1 MSSDFRVFRTT
12 IIFVALAASLPAAA
26 DETVSPEQFAA
37 QIEADWLRQ
46 HELRFAPA
54 LTDASQPEVDAA
66 GGVDGHIDGKWGF
79 HTRNEK
85 NPWWQVD
92 LGTVTQIDR
101 IVLYNRC
108 DKGMNRRNDRIV
120 VRFSEDGK
128 TFREFYRH
136 DGTPFLGYTDKKPLV
151 IPVGGAKAR
160 YVRLGLEGTS
170 YFHLDEVQIYAL
182 DSEENAALG
191 KPATQSST
199 SQWSAPP
206 QTVSRPAEFH
216 TAEIV
221 RRGLRLAEDLE
232 RRGVDVAEVVKTLKE
247 LQSSGANDKAAYLA
261 AQSAVRS
268 IALKNPLLDFDEIL
282 FVKRRPT
289 MFPHVSDQYYG
300 WWARP
305 GGGIYILSGFKK
317 GKPKLRRL
325 TKDFPEG
332 NFVRPELSYDGT
344 KVLFA
349 FAKYYPHV
357 CHVEDKTRRE
367 ENLPEDSFYHLYE
380 MNVDGSGVRQLTHGY
395 YNDFDGRYLPD
406 GRVIFLS
413 TRKGTA
419 LQAGYASAQK
429 TCEATQPES
438 FVRCGGGNTRPVAVY
453 TLHRMNADGSDLC
466 AISAFENFEWTP
478 LNCPRRTNPLRTV
491 GLHRPL
497 QRPLHEPLV
506 DEPGWNLPEPGL
518 RQLHEAPPMCL

>member
-160 YVRLGLEGTS
+160 YVRLGLEETS
-170 YFHLDEVQIYAL
+170 YFSPGRSADLRPRFERKRGAGQTGDAEQHEPMVRL
-182 DSEENAALG
+182 AANG
-191 KPATQSST
+191 VP
-199 SQWSAPP
+199 
-206 QTVSRPAEFH
+206 SRRISH
-216 TAEIV
+216 GGN
-221 RRGLRLAEDLE
+221 RRGAACAWRKTSSG
-232 RRGVDVAEVVKTLKE
+232 RGVDVAEVVKTLKE

-261 AQSAVRS
+261 AQSAIRS

-289 MFPHVSDQYYG
+289 MFPPRLRPILWLVGAAGG
-300 WWARP
+300 W
-305 GGGIYILSGFKK
+305 GFISS
-317 GKPKLRRL
+317 R
-325 TKDFPEG
+325 
-332 NFVRPELSYDGT
+332 
-344 KVLFA
+344 
-349 FAKYYPHV
+349 
-357 CHVEDKTRRE
+357 
-367 ENLPEDSFYHLYE
+367 
-380 MNVDGSGVRQLTHGY
+380 GS
-395 YNDFDGRYLPD
+395 
-406 GRVIFLS
+406 
-413 TRKGTA
+413 RK
-419 LQAGYASAQK
+419 AS
-429 TCEATQPES
+429 
-438 FVRCGGGNTRPVAVY
+438 RN
-453 TLHRMNADGSDLC
+453 C
-466 AISAFENFEWTP
+466 AA
-478 LNCPRRTNPLRTV
+478 
-491 GLHRPL
+491 
-497 QRPLHEPLV
+497 
-506 DEPGWNLPEPGL
+506 
-518 RQLHEAPPMCL
+518 